1 CELQV
6 LSAFKKLH
14 RTRQYVFDG
23 DVQALTAGRAKIN
36 ESFLQNR
43 DETNE
48 DEIQKMIKLA
58 QDVDYEL
65 RTNVIQAKQK
75 EEGVYGECVPLYK
88 QDPQSLNLLF
98 TELRITPETTRLDNV
113 VFNPDAVIEKPKR
126 RRGEK
131 NTEGCCG
138 GAAMAAL
145 EAEVAARKK

>member
-1 CELQV
+1 MYELQV

-14 RTRQYVFDG
+14 RTRQYVFEG

-43 DETNE
+43 NETNE

-58 QDVDYEL
+58 QDVDHEL
-65 RTNVIQAKQK
+65 RTNVIQAKKK
-75 EEGVYGECVPLYK
+75 EEGVY
-88 QDPQSLNLLF
+88 
-98 TELRITPETTRLDNV
+98 ELRITPETTRLDNV
-113 VFNPDAVIEKPKR
+113 VFNPDAVIEKPRR

>member
-1 CELQV
+1 MYELQV

-23 DVQALTAGRAKIN
+23 DVQALTAGRTKIN

-43 DETNE
+43 NETNE

-65 RTNVIQAKQK
+65 RTNVIQAKEK
-75 EEGVYGECVPLYK
+75 EEGVY
-88 QDPQSLNLLF
+88 
-98 TELRITPETTRLDNV
+98 ELRITPETTRLDNV
-113 VFNPDAVIEKPKR
+113 VFNPDAIIEKPRR

-131 NTEGCCG
+131 STEGCCG